1 MMQAQRAEGK
11 EPTGEIA
18 VTLFV
23 RAEAAGVVIGKQGW
37 VLGRVRHVAGKRRA
51 DGHGMGWD
59 GMDFFRNHFEWS
71 MGPEIIGYD
80 YGLWWLLNE
89 W

>member
-37 VLGRVRHVAGKRRA
+37 VLGRVRNVAVNGVRM
-51 DGHGMGWD
+51 GMGWD
-59 GMDFFRNHFEWS
+59 VFFFIDFE
-71 MGPEIIGYD
+71 
-80 YGLWWLLNE
+80 
-89 W
+89 

>member
-59 GMDFFRNHFEWS
+59 GFF
-71 MGPEIIGYD
+71 
-80 YGLWWLLNE
+80 
-89 W
+89 